1 MQSETGLSFLARL
14 TPRPSGNQCLP
25 HGLPP
30 LSSQLTWM
38 ECQGAHLDQVDVIM
52 AFLNDLTSRLTQE
65 LEASVLLLDCSHK
78 FNIKTL
84 VRLMEDKVKEEVES
98 QASTLK
104 DCGVERKERRLRSAT
119 QWDTVKTALSRLF
132 ILQLYTPMSQKQAI
146 LNLENIL
153 TENTNISSV
162 IILGV
167 NAFYHQVHLDEEV
180 SYANYLKSLKT
191 LITEA
196 CSVHK
201 DKVKILAVE
210 LNIFGDKDDSE
221 EDCITT
227 VNHSSS
233 LIIENSS
240 EGLSVHFQGYSVPF
254 SLDQNNMITWN

>member
-1 MQSETGLSFLARL
+1 
-14 TPRPSGNQCLP
+14 
-25 HGLPP
+25 
-30 LSSQLTWM
+30 
-38 ECQGAHLDQVDVIM
+38 
-52 AFLNDLTSRLTQE
+52 
-65 LEASVLLLDCSHK
+65 
-78 FNIKTL
+78 
-84 VRLMEDKVKEEVES
+84 
-98 QASTLK
+98 
-104 DCGVERKERRLRSAT
+104 
-119 QWDTVKTALSRLF
+119 
-132 ILQLYTPMSQKQAI
+132 MSQKQAI

-227 VNHSSS
+227 ANHSSS
-233 LIIENSS
+233 LIIENSP